1 MTSQHSSERT
11 ARAEN
16 SARRPT
22 VRRGLKKRG
31 VLPSFGDMILP
42 VVGVFAVVLLVIAG
56 RQFFLNGMKTS
67 PGIAST
73 RAYAEAPA
81 VLAELE
87 KQSEAEPLALLN
99 NNAPVSK
106 EPEAEEI
113 KTEENN
119 NNNKD
124 EFLAFAMPVTV
135 PKPEAKKVTA
145 SPVQTISAKKSTT
158 AKSSSNATVKKTSSK
173 TQTQAKTSKN
183 SVNPHQW
190 RVQIGAYTNKAG
202 AQEAAN
208 KIKKAGYN
216 AIVYSNP
223 ASKHFKVW
231 VQGGADKKAAEN
243 VVKAMQKLGYK
254 GSFSFPPAK

>member
-1 MTSQHSSERT
+1 MS
-11 ARAEN
+11 ARQIN
-16 SARRPT
+16 SGQRRPT

-31 VLPSFGDMILP
+31 VLPSFGDIILP
-42 VVGVFAVVLLVIAG
+42 IVGIFAVVLLVIAG

-67 PGIAST
+67 PGISST

-81 VLAELE
+81 VIAERENKDELE
-87 KQSEAEPLALLN
+87 IFSPPGFLQNTVSNEAKAE
-99 NNAPVSK
+99 SK
-106 EPEAEEI
+106 END
-113 KTEENN
+113 KLENN
-119 NNNKD
+119 ND
-124 EFLAFAMPVTV
+124 FLAFAMPVTTS
-135 PKPEAKKVTA
+135 KPENTPAS
-145 SPVQTISAKKSTT
+145 SPVQATRKSAT
-158 AKSSSNATVKKTSSK
+158 AKSSSNTAVKKTSS
-173 TQTQAKTSKN
+173 QPQAKTASKGTFN
-183 SVNPHQW
+183 QKMW
-190 RVQIGAYTNKAG
+190 RVQIGAYTNRAG

-231 VQGGADKKAAEN
+231 VQGGADKKSAEN